1 MNAPASPTDWI
12 HVVLVEP
19 GESLNIGSVARLMSN
34 LGFKHLHIVAPPRYD
49 RARAAI
55 TACWGEGLLDSAS
68 HHKTV
73 AEALKDMEDV
83 VAFSAVEGKNRAPA
97 VELIP
102 WADETLK
109 HPRQTALLFGPEDT
123 GLLQHHIEH
132 ARLSV
137 AIPANSENRS
147 FNLSNAVLL
156 ALYELQRGAKSLVG
170 VNHELG
176 ADAKPS
182 SAQQHQQLDKLVEEL
197 AVASGFYN
205 LGTSAGLK
213 SLMKNLTRRMQP
225 TEREMNVLLG
235 LFGTS
240 VGSIRRTGR

>member
-1 MNAPASPTDWI
+1 
-12 HVVLVEP
+12 
-19 GESLNIGSVARLMSN
+19 
-34 LGFKHLHIVAPPRYD
+34 
-49 RARAAI
+49 
-55 TACWGEGLLDSAS
+55 
-68 HHKTV
+68 
-73 AEALKDMEDV
+73 MEDV